1 MKRNGRERH
10 LRCVEI
16 GLGVQLTIGAD
27 LVARARQGDADAFTL
42 IVDAHHAEL
51 VRVAYA
57 VCGDA
62 DLAREA
68 AQTTWIKVWQR
79 LGGLREP
86 DKLRPWLVSIASNE
100 ARQAIR
106 SRRRRRVRE
115 VPALDP
121 ETATD
126 GPIAA
131 APSVDRSDLMGAL
144 ARLDPDDR
152 ALIAMR
158 YLAGLGSDEIAEAT
172 GRSAGGVRA
181 RLSRLMTR
189 LREDLGDD

>member
-86 DKLRPWLVSIASNE
+86 DKLRPWLISIASNE

-121 ETATD
+121 ESASD
-126 GPIAA
+126 GPVVA
-131 APSVDRSDLMGAL
+131 APTVDRPDLIGAL
-144 ARLDPDDR
+144 ERLDPDDR

-158 YLAGLGSDEIAEAT
+158 YLAGLGSEEIAEVT

>member
-1 MKRNGRERH
+1 ME
-10 LRCVEI
+10 L
-16 GLGVQLTIGAD
+16 GLGVRVPIAAD
-27 LVARARQGDADAFTL
+27 LVARARRGDADAFTL

-51 VRVAYA
+51 VRVAFA
-57 VCGDA
+57 ICGDA

-68 AQTTWIKVWQR
+68 AQTSWIKVWQR
-79 LGGLREP
+79 IGALRDP
-86 DKLRPWLVSIASNE
+86 DKLRPWLVSIVSNE
-100 ARQAIR
+100 ARQAVR

-115 VPALDP
+115 VPAIDP
-121 ETATD
+121 ESF
-126 GPIAA
+126 GGVPIATPPSA
-131 APSVDRSDLMGAL
+131 DRTDLLDALERLAPE
-144 ARLDPDDR
+144 DR

-172 GRSAGGVRA
+172 GRSAGGVRT

>member
-1 MKRNGRERH
+1 MKRNGVGRH

-16 GLGVQLTIGAD
+16 DLGGRVLIGAD
-27 LVARARQGDADAFTL
+27 LVSRARAGDADAFTR
-42 IVDAHHAEL
+42 IVDAHHADL

-79 LGGLREP
+79 LGSLREP
-86 DKLRPWLVSIASNE
+86 EKLRPWLVSIASNE
-100 ARQAIR
+100 ARQALR
-106 SRRRRRVRE
+106 SRRRRQVRE
-115 VPALDP
+115 IPALDP
-121 ETATD
+121 ESTGD
-126 GPIAA
+126 GPII
-131 APSVDRSDLMGAL
+131 APPSADRSDLIEAL
-144 ARLDPDDR
+144 GRLDPDDR

-189 LREDLGDD
+189 LREDLGE